1 VETPEEAHH
10 MTHHLNHMSNHMNN
24 HMSNHMS
31 NHVSSQASAAA
42 LTRPIAKAGLT
53 IAVTALAVIVALV
66 ALYAVF
72 LDQGQL
78 LSPALGSL
86 ANSANYL
93 HELAHDGRHLLG
105 APCH

>member
-1 VETPEEAHH
+1 
-10 MTHHLNHMSNHMNN
+10 MSA
-24 HMSNHMS
+24 
-31 NHVSSQASAAA
+31 SQQFDLSVPQIASK
-42 LTRPIAKAGLT
+42 PIARQAT
-53 IAVTALAVIVALV
+53 AVLITLGAVVLALL

-78 LSPALGSL
+78 LSPVMGKVA
-86 ANSANYL
+86 ASANYL

>member
-1 VETPEEAHH
+1 
-10 MTHHLNHMSNHMNN
+10 MSTQTQ
-24 HMSNHMS
+24 
-31 NHVSSQASAAA
+31 VV
-42 LTRPIAKAGLT
+42 TRPIAKQGLAAAVT
-53 IAVTALAVIVALV
+53 GIAVILALV

-78 LSPALGSL
+78 LSPVMGKVAV
-86 ANSANYL
+86 SANYL

>member
-1 VETPEEAHH
+1 
-10 MTHHLNHMSNHMNN
+10 MNITIDA
-24 HMSNHMS
+24 
-31 NHVSSQASAAA
+31 QASTSST
-42 LTRPIAKAGLT
+42 TRPIAKVGITVAVTG
-53 IAVTALAVIVALV
+53 IAVILALV

-78 LSPALGSL
+78 LSPVMGKVAVV
-86 ANSANYL
+86 ANYL

>member
-1 VETPEEAHH
+1 
-10 MTHHLNHMSNHMNN
+10 MSTNTQ
-24 HMSNHMS
+24 
-31 NHVSSQASAAA
+31 VV
-42 LTRPIAKAGLT
+42 TRPIAKAGIT
-53 IAVTALAVIVALV
+53 VAVTGIAVIVALV

-78 LSPALGSL
+78 LSPVMGKVAFV
-86 ANSANYL
+86 ANYL

>member
-1 VETPEEAHH
+1 
-10 MTHHLNHMSNHMNN
+10 MSTQVI
-24 HMSNHMS
+24 SRAGT
-31 NHVSSQASAAA
+31 ASTVCIVVVIASGAVLLA
-42 LTRPIAKAGLT
+42 LI
-53 IAVTALAVIVALV
+53 

-78 LSPALGSL
+78 LSPALGKV
-86 ANSANYL
+86 AASANYL

>member
-1 VETPEEAHH
+1 MEAP
-10 MTHHLNHMSNHMNN
+10 MN
-24 HMSNHMS
+24 
-31 NHVSSQASAAA
+31 SQTQAAA
-42 LTRPIAKAGLT
+42 RPLTGQAVAT
-53 IAVTALAVIVALV
+53 IVTLGAVVLALL

-78 LSPALGSL
+78 LSPVMGKTA
-86 ANSANYL
+86 ATMNYL

>member
-1 VETPEEAHH
+1 
-10 MTHHLNHMSNHMNN
+10 MSTNTQ
-24 HMSNHMS
+24 
-31 NHVSSQASAAA
+31 VV
-42 LTRPIAKAGLT
+42 TRPIAKAGIT
-53 IAVTALAVIVALV
+53 VAVTGIAVILALV

-78 LSPALGSL
+78 LSPVMGKVAVVG
-86 ANSANYL
+86 NYL